1 MLWDGLESASLHSGG
16 EFTAIRVEFTVT
28 ACEFTRLH
36 AEFTVTA
43 CEFTRIAAE
52 FTSPHQF
59 PTNPH

>member
-16 EFTAIRVEFTVT
+16 EFTAIRVEFT
-28 ACEFTRLH
+28 A
-36 AEFTVTA
+36 TA

-52 FTSPHQF
+52 FSSPHQF